1 MSELSSMKNLKVIYL
16 KNSKNT
22 GNLAA
27 LPASCYYIS
36 SGLNSSFTW
45 GTRLSTSSI
54 IAISGNP
61 IIDNVDKMLQDQAQC
76 VSTAPSGNVQ
86 YKTIA
91 VKGTRT
97 SASDA
102 ALSTLQGKGYTV
114 IVTPV

>member
-1 MSELSSMKNLKVIYL
+1 
-16 KNSKNT
+16 
-22 GNLAA
+22 
-27 LPASCYYIS
+27 
-36 SGLNSSFTW
+36 
-45 GTRLSTSSI
+45 
-54 IAISGNP
+54 
-61 IIDNVDKMLQDQAQC
+61 MLQDQAQC